1 MSKLTSKSSSNLSSK
16 LPLEQF
22 DALLF
27 DLDGTLA
34 DSMGLHNRAWIQ
46 TLGDLGHSMTEEI
59 LNEYTGIPN
68 AKTVEIFN
76 QRFGWSLD
84 AKTVAQAKESRFF
97 MDFDQMPAIEPVVSI
112 AKAYHKKKPLAVVS
126 GGSRN
131 VVHRIL
137 GNLNIE
143 ALFQAIVCAED
154 TFHGKPSPD
163 PFLRAADLLQI
174 EPKKC
179 LVFED
184 GAAGIQGAQACG
196 MGVVRVLPGF
206 ELSYLG

>member
-1 MSKLTSKSSSNLSSK
+1 MSQSSSRSSSNLTSN

-22 DALLF
+22 EAFLF

-34 DSMGLHNRAWIQ
+34 DSLGLHNRAWIQ
-46 TLGDLGHSMTEEI
+46 TLGDLGNHMTEEI

-68 AKTVEIFN
+68 TKTVEIFN
-76 QRFGWSLD
+76 QRFGWNLD
-84 AKTVAQAKESRFF
+84 AKAVAHAKESRFF

-112 AKAYHKKKPLAVVS
+112 AKAFHRKKPLAVVS

-143 ALFQAIVCAED
+143 GLFQAIVCAED

-163 PFLRAADLLQI
+163 PFLRAANLLQI

-196 MGVVRVLPGF
+196 MGVIKVLPGF
-206 ELSYLG
+206 ELTFLE